1 MAELRRKA
9 LRESGVP
16 ASRPAQMGLSE
27 EAWIEVIHRMDEI
40 YADLVRYQVDLEEKN
55 AALEE
60 AQRFIDSVLSSMSD
74 VLIVADVQGCIQR
87 ANKAMVNLLG
97 RSEAELVGTN
107 LSALFSTSA
116 GLLIANFPDHI
127 RTGDI
132 LDCEIEI
139 LAAGGE
145 AVPLAVNCSPRY
157 DSEGTLSGMVITG
170 RPLGELRRAYRDLQD
185 THRQLKTTQQQLLQ
199 SEKMA
204 SLGRLVAGVAHEL
217 NNPISFVF
225 GNMHTLKRYGGHLR
239 DYLELVQRGAAPDV
253 LEKARTQNR
262 IDRILKDLAP
272 LIDGSL
278 EGAERV
284 SDIVQNLRRFATPQ
298 RQKRRTFDLCRLV
311 ESSLTW
317 VSKAVRQTPQIH
329 LDMPSELK
337 VHGSEGYVQQILIN
351 LFQNAYDAM
360 EGQEQPR
367 LDLRVAAVGD
377 FAQVQV
383 RDHGPGIAEDNLL
396 RVFDP
401 FFTTKAVGKGTGL
414 GLYIS
419 YGLATDQCAGAL
431 SVRNHP
437 DGGAE
442 FTLDIPMEA
451 PHG

>member
-16 ASRPAQMGLSE
+16 VSRPAQMGLSE
-27 EAWIEVIHRMDEI
+27 EAWIDVIHSMDEI

-74 VLIVADVQGCIQR
+74 VLVVADVQGRIQR

-116 GLLIANFPDHI
+116 GLIIANFPDHI

-225 GNMHTLKRYGGHLR
+225 GNMHTLKRYGEHLR

-253 LEKARTQNR
+253 LEKARAQNR
-262 IDRILKDLAP
+262 IDRILKDLGP

-329 LDMPSELK
+329 LGMPTELP

-351 LFQNAYDAM
+351 LIQNAYDAM

-367 LDLRVAAVGD
+367 LDLRVAAAGD

-442 FTLDIPMEA
+442 FTFDIPMEA